1 MIFIQSLKYR
11 YVHLLSLGSVLLLQ
25 DLLDDLLLLNQEC
38 TDDSLT
44 HASSAARTT
53 IGTGDVLLT
62 LGDAGILL
70 GPQVGNLRR
79 MVKLV
84 RRSRNG
90 ALEEKMQRF
99 GMTYTGEGDTAVAAL
114 GAVSL
119 LLGVLEGEAATR
131 GLHNT
136 GGVGGGL
143 VRVPAAVGKA
153 LHL

>member
-1 MIFIQSLKYR
+1 
-11 YVHLLSLGSVLLLQ
+11 
-25 DLLDDLLLLNQEC
+25 
-38 TDDSLT
+38 
-44 HASSAARTT
+44 
-53 IGTGDVLLT
+53 
-62 LGDAGILL
+62 
-70 GPQVGNLRR
+70 
-79 MVKLV
+79 
-84 RRSRNG
+84 
-90 ALEEKMQRF
+90 
-99 GMTYTGEGDTAVAAL
+99 MTYTGEGDTAVAAL

>member
-1 MIFIQSLKYR
+1 MDEDNVFLMIFIQSLKYR

-84 RRSRNG
+84 RRSRKG
-90 ALEEKMQRF
+90 RR
-99 GMTYTGEGDTAVAAL
+99 GEDAAFRDD
-114 GAVSL
+114 VH
-119 LLGVLEGEAATR
+119 R
-131 GLHNT
+131 GGRHRSRRT
-136 GGVGGGL
+136 WG
-143 VRVPAAVGKA
+143 R
-153 LHL
+153 

>member
-1 MIFIQSLKYR
+1 MFLMIFIQSLKYR

-84 RRSRNG
+84 RRSRKG
-90 ALEEKMQRF
+90 R
-99 GMTYTGEGDTAVAAL
+99 
-114 GAVSL
+114 
-119 LLGVLEGEAATR
+119 
-131 GLHNT
+131 
-136 GGVGGGL
+136 
-143 VRVPAAVGKA
+143 
-153 LHL
+153 